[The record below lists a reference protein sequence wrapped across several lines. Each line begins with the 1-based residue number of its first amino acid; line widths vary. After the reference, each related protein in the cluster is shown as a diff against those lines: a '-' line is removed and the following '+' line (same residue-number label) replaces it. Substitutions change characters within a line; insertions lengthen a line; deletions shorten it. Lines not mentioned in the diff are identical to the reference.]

1 MHTLSNEKVLFRSCP
16 YTNYIV
22 LMAVIR
28 QSTDDDVITLGEN
41 NLDIK
46 RCVNEV
52 IIHIQFIASIYIL
65 TLSMSTYLSL
75 NHTYYVFT

>member
-1 MHTLSNEKVLFRSCP
+1 
-16 YTNYIV
+16 
-22 LMAVIR
+22 MAVIR

-52 IIHIQFIASIYIL
+52 IIHMQF
-65 TLSMSTYLSL
+65 
-75 NHTYYVFT
+75 

>member
-1 MHTLSNEKVLFRSCP
+1 M
-16 YTNYIV
+16 V

-28 QSTDDDVITLGEN
+28 QSTDDDIITLGEN

-52 IIHIQFIASIYIL
+52 IIHIQKLNNYIKQIYFNII
-65 TLSMSTYLSL
+65 
-75 NHTYYVFT
+75 YVYIS

>member
-1 MHTLSNEKVLFRSCP
+1 M
-16 YTNYIV
+16 V

-65 TLSMSTYLSL
+65 TLSMSSYLSL
-75 NHTYYVFT
+75 NHITYLPRI

>member
-1 MHTLSNEKVLFRSCP
+1 MPTLSNEKVLFRSCP

-28 QSTDDDVITLGEN
+28 QSTDCDVITVGEN

-46 RCVNEV
+46 RCANEV
-52 IIHIQFIASIYIL
+52 IIHIQFKQANIFSIIYVYISYIKL
-65 TLSMSTYLSL
+65 
-75 NHTYYVFT
+75 YYVFT